1 MPRHGGRR
9 RLYDM
14 DGFASSFSILSVSL
28 SRLAE
33 YSFFSLIVR
42 RSHDPDDTG
51 CLEDKEGV
59 VYYKDLDCFPCE
71 GPVVKM
77 VPKAA
82 VPAY

>member
-1 MPRHGGRR
+1 
-9 RLYDM
+9 M

-28 SRLAE
+28 SHLLE
-33 YSFFSLIVR
+33 YSFFEPHN
-42 RSHDPDDTG
+42 RSHDPDDTVG
-51 CLEDKEGV
+51 LEDKEGV